1 MGTKPIALVAA
12 VSRENGIES
21 ANLFERSVNSQ
32 KFIQFLE
39 DLVQGYQP
47 EQLVV
52 FMDNL
57 TVHHSKLVQQFM
69 KDRNIGVLFNVL
81 YSPEYN
87 PIELVFNLIKQ
98 SFKKY
103 RLEAISQGKIKG
115 FQSLIRKAIQNVDQ
129 EQVQYICQRVC

>member
-69 KDRNIGVLFNVL
+69 KDRNIGVLFNVP

-98 SFKKY
+98 SFKKH
-103 RLEAISQGKIKG
+103 RLEAISQGKKKG
-115 FQSLIRKAIQNVDQ
+115 FQSLIRTAIQNVDQ

>member
-1 MGTKPIALVAA
+1 MGTKPIALVAG
-12 VSRENGIES
+12 VSRENGIET

-57 TVHHSKLVQQFM
+57 TVHH
-69 KDRNIGVLFNVL
+69 
-81 YSPEYN
+81 
-87 PIELVFNLIKQ
+87 
-98 SFKKY
+98 
-103 RLEAISQGKIKG
+103 
-115 FQSLIRKAIQNVDQ
+115 
-129 EQVQYICQRVC
+129 